1 MKMSDICNYKD
12 IYACTMSFLY
22 NVFSYLVRSACDLE
36 TKPHTHDDCS
46 LFSHREIWEKTSVL
60 SFSHFFLVS
69 FSLVNRENPI
79 FFYWHKAALVS
90 ECSLLQ
96 FARRKSNLFGWG
108 LGATLLY
115 HAGVR
120 IKKKIQQSESLQ
132 ISMYFFQ
139 ILTTF
144 YQYHYTD
151 RVYDLSFV
159 YTELFSLI
167 SLSLSIPLPRLAVV
181 VPDNNYYC

>member
-79 FFYWHKAALVS
+79 FFIGTSLRSSVNVHCCSSQDGNRTCLGGDQGRRFYIMLVYAL
-90 ECSLLQ
+90 
-96 FARRKSNLFGWG
+96 
-108 LGATLLY
+108 
-115 HAGVR
+115 
-120 IKKKIQQSESLQ
+120 KKKFNSRNHYRFLC
-132 ISMYFFQ
+132 ISS
-139 ILTTF
+139 
-144 YQYHYTD
+144 
-151 RVYDLSFV
+151 R
-159 YTELFSLI
+159 FSLHFI
-167 SLSLSIPLPRLAVV
+167 SIITRIEFMI
-181 VPDNNYYC
+181 